1 VSRGRSRTSRR
12 PRERAARGASRVGER
27 YDVEVGPIAHG
38 GHCVA
43 RVPTDEPGRDRVVFV
58 RHALPGERVVVE
70 ITEGSDG
77 DSFWRGDAVSVLAAS
92 VDRVPAP
99 CPYAGPGACG
109 GCDLQHVEVGAQ
121 RAWKA
126 TVVREQ
132 LQRLAGLDLPVV
144 VEEVPPTLRWRTRMQ
159 YVALPDGG
167 RGLHVHR
174 SDEVVL
180 VEDCLIDVSGD
191 PSRGSGDPSRR
202 SGDLSRRSGDLSRR
216 SSGVETHETVAT
228 TYGSHE
234 FVVPPDGFWQSHV
247 EAPRVLVEA
256 VLGML
261 RPKAAERVLDLYA
274 GVGLFGAFLADAVG
288 PRGRVVAVEGSRV
301 ACQHARTNLPP
312 DVRVEHGPVERVLR
326 SAYDEP
332 FDLVVLDPPRE
343 GARRAVVEQVVD
355 RAPRAVAYVACDPAA
370 LARDLATFAELG
382 YTLSELRVLDLF
394 PMTHHAECVALLE
407 KGR

>member
-1 VSRGRSRTSRR
+1 MSRGRSRTSRR

-27 YDVEVGPIAHG
+27 YEVDVGPIAHG

-58 RHALPGERVVVE
+58 RHALPGERVVLEV
-70 ITEGSDG
+70 TEGNDG
-77 DSFWRGDAVSVLAAS
+77 DSFWRGDAVTVLSAS

-109 GCDLQHVEVGAQ
+109 GCDLQHVAVPAQ
-121 RAWKA
+121 RAWKT

-132 LQRLAGLDLPVV
+132 LHRLAGLDLDVV

-159 YVALPDGG
+159 YVALPEGG

-180 VEDCLIDVSGD
+180 VEDCLIDASGD
-191 PSRGSGDPSRR
+191 PSRGPSGA
-202 SGDLSRRSGDLSRR
+202 
-216 SSGVETHETVAT
+216 ETHETVAT
-228 TYGSHE
+228 SYGSHD
-234 FVVPPDGFWQSHV
+234 FAVAPDGFWQSHV
-247 EAPRVLVEA
+247 EAPRVLVET

-261 RPKAAERVLDLYA
+261 RPETGERVLDLYA
-274 GVGLFGAFLADAVG
+274 GVGLFSAFLADAVG
-288 PRGRVVAVEGSRV
+288 PSGRVVAVEGSRV
-301 ACQHARTNLPP
+301 ACQDARTNLTAR
-312 DVRVEHGPVERVLR
+312 VRVEHGPVERVLR

-343 GARRAVVEQVVD
+343 GARRAVVEQIVD

-382 YTLSELRVLDLF
+382 YTLRELRAFDLF
-394 PMTHHAECVALLE
+394 PMTSHTECVALLLPADVCA
-407 KGR
+407 RLR

>member
-1 VSRGRSRTSRR
+1 L
-12 PRERAARGASRVGER
+12 SRVGAR

-77 DSFWRGDAVSVLAAS
+77 DSFWRGDAVTVLAAS

-109 GCDLQHVEVGAQ
+109 GCDLQHVAMPAQ

-126 TVVREQ
+126 GVVREQ
-132 LQRLAGLDLPVV
+132 LHRLAGLDLDVV

-159 YVALPDGG
+159 YVALPEGG

-180 VEDCLIDVSGD
+180 VDDCLIDAGTATDGGAPGRDHV
-191 PSRGSGDPSRR
+191 
-202 SGDLSRRSGDLSRR
+202 
-216 SSGVETHETVAT
+216 TVVT
-228 TYGSHE
+228 TYGSHD
-234 FVVPPDGFWQSHV
+234 FTVAPDGFWQSHV
-247 EAPRVLVEA
+247 EAPRVLVET

-261 RPKAAERVLDLYA
+261 RPEAGERVLDLYA
-274 GVGLFGAFLADAVG
+274 GVGLFASFLADAVG
-288 PRGRVVAVEGSRV
+288 PSGRVVAVEGSRV
-301 ACQHARTNLPP
+301 ACRDARTNLPP
-312 DVRVEHGPVERVLR
+312 GVSVEHGAVERVLR

-343 GARRAVVEQVVD
+343 GARRAVVEQIVD

-370 LARDLATFAELG
+370 LARDLAGFAGLG
-382 YTLSELRVLDLF
+382 YPLRELRALDLF
-394 PMTHHAECVALLE
+394 PMTHHIECVALMTKTGSDL
-407 KGR
+407 R

>member
-1 VSRGRSRTSRR
+1 MSRGRSRTSRR

-27 YDVEVGPIAHG
+27 YEVEVGPIAHG

-77 DSFWRGDAVSVLAAS
+77 DSFWRGDAVTVLAAS
-92 VDRVPAP
+92 ADRVPAP

-132 LQRLAGLDLPVV
+132 LQRLAGLDLPIV

-167 RGLHVHR
+167 RGLHAHR

-180 VEDCLIDVSGD
+180 VEDCLIDASPPVVEERVSASVSQ
-191 PSRGSGDPSRR
+191 PP
-202 SGDLSRRSGDLSRR
+202 
-216 SSGVETHETVAT
+216 HETVAT
-228 TYGSHE
+228 AYGSHD
-234 FVVPPDGFWQSHV
+234 FAVAPDGFWQSHV
-247 EAPRVLVEA
+247 EAPRVLVET

-261 RPKAAERVLDLYA
+261 RPEAGERVLDLYA
-274 GVGLFGAFLADAVG
+274 GVGLFTAFLADAVG
-288 PRGRVVAVEGSRV
+288 SEGRVVAVEGSRV
-301 ACQHARTNLPP
+301 ACQDARTNLPTG
-312 DVRVEHGPVERVLR
+312 VRVEHGPVERVLR

-343 GARRAVVEQVVD
+343 GARRAVVEQIVD
-355 RAPRAVAYVACDPAA
+355 RAPRAVAYVACDPAS
-370 LARDLATFAELG
+370 LARDLAIFAELG
-382 YTLSELRVLDLF
+382 YTLRELRAFDLF
-394 PMTHHAECVALLE
+394 PMTHHIECVALLE
-407 KGR
+407 KTGSDLR

>member
-77 DSFWRGDAVSVLAAS
+77 DSFWRGDAVTVVAAS

-109 GCDLQHVEVGAQ
+109 GCDLQHVEAAAQ

-180 VEDCLIDVSGD
+180 VEDCLIDASGD
-191 PSRGSGDPSRR
+191 PA
-202 SGDLSRRSGDLSRR
+202 RR

-228 TYGSHE
+228 TYDSHE
-234 FVVPPDGFWQSHV
+234 FAVPPDGFWQSHV
-247 EAPRVLVEA
+247 EAPRVLVET

-261 RPKAAERVLDLYA
+261 RPEAGERVLDLYA
-274 GVGLFGAFLADAVG
+274 GVGLFAAFLADAVG
-288 PRGRVVAVEGSRV
+288 TRGRVVAVEGSSV
-301 ACQHARTNLPP
+301 ACQDARTNLPP

-326 SAYDEP
+326 STYDEP

-343 GARRAVVEQVVD
+343 GARRAVVEQIVD

-382 YTLSELRVLDLF
+382 YTLRELRAFDLF
-394 PMTHHAECVALLE
+394 PMTSHLECVAHLVKSDADL
-407 KGR
+407 RRSDSR

>member
-27 YDVEVGPIAHG
+27 YEVEVGPIAHG

-43 RVPTDEPGRDRVVFV
+43 RVPSDEPGRDRVVFV

-70 ITEGSDG
+70 ITEGSEG
-77 DSFWRGDAVSVLAAS
+77 DSFWRGDAVTVLAAS
-92 VDRVPAP
+92 ADRVPAP

-109 GCDLQHVEVGAQ
+109 GCDLQHVEVAAQ

-132 LQRLAGLDLPVV
+132 LQRLAGLDLPIE

-180 VEDCLIDVSGD
+180 VEDCLIDASGD
-191 PSRGSGDPSRR
+191 P
-202 SGDLSRRSGDLSRR
+202 SRR

-228 TYGSHE
+228 SYGSHD
-234 FVVPPDGFWQSHV
+234 FAVAPDGFWQSHV
-247 EAPRVLVEA
+247 EAPRVLVET

-261 RPKAAERVLDLYA
+261 RPEAGERVLDLYA
-274 GVGLFGAFLADAVG
+274 GVGLFAAFLADAVG
-288 PRGRVVAVEGSRV
+288 ADGRVVAVEGSRE
-301 ACQHARTNLPP
+301 ACQDARTNLPP
-312 DVRVEHGPVERVLR
+312 GVRVEHGPVERVLR

-343 GARRAVVEQVVD
+343 GARRAVVEQIVD

-370 LARDLATFAELG
+370 LARDLATFGELG
-382 YTLSELRVLDLF
+382 YALRELRAFDLF
-394 PMTHHAECVALLE
+394 PMTHHVECVALLE
-407 KGR
+407 KTGSDLR